1 MSSAKLVNSKK
12 KYEAM
17 ISKAIENATK
27 LGIGLYHP
35 FHNSA
40 NGNCAFEGVID
51 NINGRPCFGEK
62 YTENPDYYRTIWM
75 AEVERIGFEDW
86 NMGLSKSEWHNEW
99 AMLKNSRAYEYT
111 IGDLI
116 IPGIAHAIKKNIL
129 IFDTSPV
136 AYTPVFVVSASV
148 FGSNPTTDIPVCLAY
163 DRTHYEQL
171 VPESDDDV
179 IKTTQLSNKLL
190 SGSRIEMFQSA
201 NKREEGCQL
210 SEYEVN
216 FPSLSQAKNAKAFE
230 EIFCSMTLT
239 ELKQIP
245 VKQRTKEQQ
254 RKAKKR

>member
-1 MSSAKLVNSKK
+1 MKLIKLLDLKVLEWKEKMSSAKLVNSKK

-62 YTENPDYYRTIWM
+62 YTESPDYYRTIWM

-111 IGDLI
+111 
-116 IPGIAHAIKKNIL
+116 
-129 IFDTSPV
+129 
-136 AYTPVFVVSASV
+136 
-148 FGSNPTTDIPVCLAY
+148 
-163 DRTHYEQL
+163 
-171 VPESDDDV
+171 
-179 IKTTQLSNKLL
+179 
-190 SGSRIEMFQSA
+190 M
-201 NKREEGCQL
+201 
-210 SEYEVN
+210 
-216 FPSLSQAKNAKAFE
+216 
-230 EIFCSMTLT
+230 
-239 ELKQIP
+239 
-245 VKQRTKEQQ
+245 
-254 RKAKKR
+254 